1 MVYKERAGRGGA
13 NGGVASTVF
22 IASIILSVHRHG
34 NPTLLSASR
43 SRHGRRQHAAHRA
56 GLGDASST
64 PTTVFFHLSSLAV
77 ARTASP
83 RLSLIRDRV
92 STFIGRCRG
101 VVCVSKYLSQGTA
114 VCAVAAVRGC
124 VPASVSTH
132 CFRVNS
138 TSYGVSALVPL
149 RPSGELPVRLLPAAR
164 GRYLYP
170 PSPVSLVRLGV
181 TRPLQFTVCYAGTE
195 GLGT

>member
-1 MVYKERAGRGGA
+1 M
-13 NGGVASTVF
+13 
-22 IASIILSVHRHG
+22 
-34 NPTLLSASR
+34 
-43 SRHGRRQHAAHRA
+43 
-56 GLGDASST
+56 DC
-64 PTTVFFHLSSLAV
+64 HLFGS
-77 ARTASP
+77 
-83 RLSLIRDRV
+83 
-92 STFIGRCRG
+92 

>member
-1 MVYKERAGRGGA
+1 M
-13 NGGVASTVF
+13 TVDCLC
-22 IASIILSVHRHG
+22 LSWSLTSSVTDLFLDLQLQ
-34 NPTLLSASR
+34 NSR
-43 SRHGRRQHAAHRA
+43 R
-56 GLGDASST
+56 
-64 PTTVFFHLSSLAV
+64 
-77 ARTASP
+77 
-83 RLSLIRDRV
+83 
-92 STFIGRCRG
+92 

>member
-1 MVYKERAGRGGA
+1 MLSEQNGWSNGSRAVVPVARP
-13 NGGVASTVF
+13 ASTATDNCHRNACTQHS
-22 IASIILSVHRHG
+22 IAVRVCSATMG
-34 NPTLLSASR
+34 NGLADMIQRCLRPPEPIAMKMTR
-43 SRHGRRQHAAHRA
+43 HAAGA
-56 GLGDASST
+56 ASD
-64 PTTVFFHLSSLAV
+64 V
-77 ARTASP
+77 
-83 RLSLIRDRV
+83 DR
-92 STFIGRCRG
+92 GRM
-101 VVCVSKYLSQGTA
+101 VCVSKYLSQGTA